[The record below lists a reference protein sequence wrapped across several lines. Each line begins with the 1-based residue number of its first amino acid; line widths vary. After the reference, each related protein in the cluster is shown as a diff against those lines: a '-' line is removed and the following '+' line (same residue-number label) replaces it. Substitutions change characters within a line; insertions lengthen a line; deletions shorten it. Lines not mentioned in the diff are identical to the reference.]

1 MKCGTFFP
9 GSLPYFEFYINN
21 MCNIDHMVNKSER
34 PVKKKRK
41 KDHMV
46 SINLK
51 LDKQEDFV

>member
-1 MKCGTFFP
+1 
-9 GSLPYFEFYINN
+9 
-21 MCNIDHMVNKSER
+21 MVNKSER

>member
-1 MKCGTFFP
+1 
-9 GSLPYFEFYINN
+9 

-34 PVKKKRK
+34 PVKRE

-46 SINLK
+46 FINLK